1 MRIAVLGA
9 GLAGVTAAYRLAGDG
24 HEVTVV
30 DRGETA
36 ANFTSYAN
44 AGLVAPG
51 HAYAWSSP
59 RAPAMLLR
67 SLWRDDQA
75 LRFRPGL
82 DPALWRWTL
91 KFLAQCTSERAGIN
105 TRTKVR
111 LCSYSQ
117 ERLKAVVAETGV
129 EYDGRD
135 GGLLYLYRKPASFE
149 AAVEKMA
156 ILTGEGIALEALEP
170 AAAAVLDPALA
181 PVAERLAGAVYA
193 PGDES
198 GDSRK
203 FTIALA
209 AVCERLGVAFRW
221 SETVRRLAVEGDR
234 VARVVT
240 DKGEIAADAYVLA
253 LGVYSPR
260 LARDLGLDL
269 PIYPVKGYSVTI
281 PTAGRGNVPR
291 VGGVDED
298 NLVAYCPM
306 GERLR
311 ITATAEF
318 AGYDTRHRPSDFR
331 YMLQSA
337 RELFPDAGDYERP
350 DYWACLRPMTPTGIP
365 ILGRS
370 RHRNLFLNT
379 GHGHMGWTMAC
390 GTAEIVADA
399 IAGRRPGIDT
409 TGMTLPGLPLH

>member
-1 MRIAVLGA
+1 MRITVLGA
-9 GLAGVTAAYRLAGDG
+9 GLAGVTSAYRLAKDG

-30 DRGETA
+30 DRGDSA

-59 RAPAMLLR
+59 RAPGMLLR

-75 LRFRPGL
+75 LRFRPSL
-82 DPALWRWTL
+82 DPALWRWTV
-91 KFLAQCTSERAGIN
+91 KFLGQCTAERARIN
-105 TRTKVR
+105 TTTKVR
-111 LCSYSQ
+111 LCRYAQ
-117 ERLKAVVAETGV
+117 ECLRAVVAETGV
-129 EYDGRD
+129 AYDGRD
-135 GGLLYLYRKPASFE
+135 GGLLYLYRKPGSFD
-149 AAVEKMA
+149 AAVAKMA
-156 ILTGEGIALEALEP
+156 ILAGEGVELRALEP
-170 AAAAVLDPALA
+170 EAAAAIDPALA
-181 PVAERLAGAVYA
+181 PVAGLLAGAIYA

-198 GDSRK
+198 GDSRR
-203 FTIALA
+203 FTLALA
-209 AVCERLGVAFRW
+209 EICRDLGVTFRW
-221 SETVRRLAVEGDR
+221 GETVRRLAVEGER
-234 VARVVT
+234 VARAVT
-240 DKGEIAADAYVLA
+240 DRGELEADAYVLA
-253 LGVYSPR
+253 LGVYSPH

-281 PTAGRGNVPR
+281 PAGKGGATPR
-291 VGGVDED
+291 IGGVDED

-318 AGYDTRHRPSDFR
+318 AGYDTSHRPADFR

-337 RELFPDAGDYERP
+337 RELFPQAGDYERP

-370 RHRNLFLNT
+370 RQRNLFLNT

-399 IAGRRPGIDT
+399 VAGRQPAVDT
-409 TGMTLPGLPLH
+409 RGMTLPGLSIA

>member
-9 GLAGVTAAYRLAGDG
+9 GLAGVTCAWRLAKDG

-59 RAPAMLLR
+59 KAPGMLLR

-75 LRFRPGL
+75 LRFRPNL
-82 DPALWRWTL
+82 DPALWRWTV
-91 KFLAQCTSERAGIN
+91 KFLLQCTSERARIN
-105 TRTKVR
+105 TTTKVR
-111 LCSYSQ
+111 LCLYSQ
-117 ERLKAVVAETGV
+117 QCLQAVVAETGV
-129 EYDGRD
+129 AYDGRG
-135 GGLLYLYRKPASFE
+135 GGLLYLYRRPASFE
-149 AAVEKMA
+149 AAVAKMA
-156 ILTGEGIALEALEP
+156 ILTGEGVELQALDP
-170 AAAAVLDPALA
+170 AAAAAIDPALA
-181 PVAERLAGAVYA
+181 PVAGRLAGAVFA

-198 GDSRK
+198 GDSRR
-203 FTIALA
+203 FTIELA
-209 AVCERLGVAFRW
+209 KACEARGVTFRW
-221 SETVRRLAVEGDR
+221 GETVQRLAVEGDR
-234 VARVVT
+234 VARVAT
-240 DKGEIAADAYVLA
+240 DRGGVEADAYVLA
-253 LGVYSPR
+253 LGVYSPH

-281 PTAGRGNVPR
+281 PTAGGSDVPR
-291 VGGVDED
+291 LGGVDED

-311 ITATAEF
+311 VTATAEF
-318 AGYDTRHRPSDFR
+318 AGYDTSHRPSDFR
-331 YMLQSA
+331 YMVKTA
-337 RELFPDAGDYERP
+337 RELFPEAGDYERP
-350 DYWACLRPMTPTGIP
+350 DYWACLRPMTPTNIP

-409 TGMTLPGLPLH
+409 AGMTLPGLDLH

>member
-9 GLAGVTAAYRLAGDG
+9 GLAGVTLAYRLLKDG
-24 HEVTVV
+24 HEVVVV
-30 DRGETA
+30 DRGEAA

-59 RAPAMLLR
+59 SAPGMLLR

-75 LRFRPGL
+75 LRFRPSL

-91 KFLAQCTSERAGIN
+91 KFLAQCTAERARIN
-105 TRTKVR
+105 TTTKVR
-111 LCSYSQ
+111 LCRYAQ
-117 ERLKAVVAETGV
+117 DCLHQVVAETGV
-129 EYDGRD
+129 DYDGRG
-135 GGLLYLYRKPASFE
+135 GGLLYLYRKPATFE
-149 AAVEKMA
+149 AAVAKMA
-156 ILTGEGIALEALEP
+156 ILTAEGVELQALDPE
-170 AAAAVLDPALA
+170 AAAGVDPALA
-181 PVAERLAGAVYA
+181 PVKERLAGAVYA

-198 GDSRK
+198 GDARR
-203 FTIALA
+203 FTLALA
-209 AVCERLGVAFRW
+209 ELCAERGVVFRW
-221 SETVRRLAVEGDR
+221 GETVTRLEVEGDR
-234 VARVVT
+234 VRRAAT
-240 DKGEIAADAYVLA
+240 DRGGLEADAFVLA
-253 LGVYSPR
+253 LGALSPR
-260 LARDLGLDL
+260 LVRGLSLDL
-269 PIYPVKGYSVTI
+269 PIYPVKGYSVTL
-281 PTAGRGNVPR
+281 PTAGRNNVPA

-318 AGYDTRHRPSDFR
+318 AGYDSSHRPADFR
-331 YMLQSA
+331 SMLQSA
-337 RELFPDAGDYERP
+337 RELFPDAGDWERP

-390 GTAEIVADA
+390 GTAEIVGDV
-399 IAGRRPGIDT
+399 IAGRRPAIDT
-409 TGMTLPGLPLH
+409 AGMTLPSTALH